1 MNPTHSRRIGVLVV
15 HGVGDQTCFE
25 HLENIATHMWQA
37 LTDRGRLV
45 APNHPPPTRQQTKP
59 YVQIRRGTDIPY
71 RAHIGTSWREP
82 ASSIS
87 WWSPA
92 YQRWTE
98 AVFDEIHWSDLKMPL
113 TFWNW
118 LKLIYWAMSIWMVR
132 LFKTS
137 RFHKAGSAVNQP
149 PMPLTHGEKMGVR
162 LKLFFTS
169 VLFFLILSTIGVVFF
184 VLSKFFQAHWIR
196 GVYGLIYNYLG
207 DVKLYQDHF
216 ARKEPNLEVIGEKS
230 RVAIRR
236 RMVRAVIEMAKACR
250 NGEFDG
256 YYIVAHSLGTVV
268 AYNALMDAEDILPN
282 YLTYEEW
289 TDPSLQPFKTKV
301 SPDIACT
308 LPQEPRRPPWLALGE
323 GLDRSLLFEHLEGVL
338 TAGSPLNKF
347 AALWPAIVPINKF
360 PIGSPTNRIIPW
372 LNVADCQDIVGGSLT
387 AFKDVIPPYP
397 SASGGLQLKH
407 LRWASAKAPFTA
419 HTSYWKPGKSTD
431 RLVNRMIDWFE
442 GAQIKIDEFS
452 SQSQIQKSRMM
463 LGVWIPLSAL
473 CCLLVAAGMMAM
485 LHFWSIRPIPCFEVL
500 IYMLIRMFW
509 ISLFVLALVV
519 LAGTTRW
526 LWEKWWLTWWK
537 NRQEERGPKR
547 VFSDPPLAPEWRG
560 DK

>member
-1 MNPTHSRRIGVLVV
+1 MNQTRSRRIGVLVV

-25 HLENIATHMWQA
+25 HLENIAMHLWDA
-37 LTDRGRLV
+37 LTVKGRL
-45 APNHPPPTRQQTKP
+45 ASLNDLPPTRQETKP

-87 WWSPA
+87 WWSPK

-113 TFWNW
+113 TLGNW
-118 LKLIYWAMSIWMVR
+118 VTLIYWAMSIWAVR
-132 LFKTS
+132 LFHTS
-137 RFHKAGSAVNQP
+137 RFHKVGQHVNQAPERLTP
-149 PMPLTHGEKMGVR
+149 PEQLKVR
-162 LKLFFTS
+162 GKLFLTS
-169 VLFFLILSTIGVVFF
+169 ILFILILSTIGVVFF

-236 RMVRAVIEMAKACR
+236 RMVRAMIQMAKACQNSGLDR
-250 NGEFDG
+250 
-256 YYIVAHSLGTVV
+256 YYIVAHSLGTIV

-289 TDPSLQPFKTKV
+289 TDPALKPFKTKV

-308 LPQEPRRPPWLALGE
+308 LPQEPRRPPWLPLGE
-323 GLDRSLLFEHLEGVL
+323 GLSRSLLFEHLEGVL
-338 TAGSPLNKF
+338 TVGSPLNKF

-360 PIGSPTNRIIPW
+360 PIGSSTNRTIPW

-387 AFKDVIPPYP
+387 AFEKGIPPYP

-407 LRWASAKAPFTA
+407 LHWASAIWPFTA
-419 HTSYWKPGKSTD
+419 HTSYWEPGKSTD
-431 RLVNRMIDWFE
+431 RLVHRMIDWFE
-442 GAQIKIDEFS
+442 GGQVNVAEFS
-452 SQSQIQKSRMM
+452 PESQINRNRMM
-463 LGVWIPLSAL
+463 RWIWVGISAFI
-473 CCLLVAAGMMAM
+473 CLLVAAGMIAI
-485 LHFWSIRPIPCFEVL
+485 LHFWSVRPIPCFEVL
-500 IYMLIRMFW
+500 IYILIKMFW
-509 ISLFVLALVV
+509 ISVCVLALVV

-526 LWEKWWLTWWK
+526 LWERWWLTWWK
-537 NRQEERGPKR
+537 NRKEERGPKR
-547 VFSDPPLAPEWRG
+547 VFSDPHPAPEWRG